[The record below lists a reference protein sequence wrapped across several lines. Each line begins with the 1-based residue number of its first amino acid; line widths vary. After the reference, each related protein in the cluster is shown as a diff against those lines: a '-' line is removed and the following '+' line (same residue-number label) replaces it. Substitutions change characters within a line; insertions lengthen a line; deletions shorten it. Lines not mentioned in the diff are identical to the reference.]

1 MTERMR
7 DLPNGF
13 RETEIGPIPV
23 EWEVEM
29 D

>member
-13 RETEIGPIPV
+13 KETESGPIPV
-23 EWEVEM
+23 DWEVEM